1 MTQRIWHWI
10 AFLALTSIFTTG
22 TAAADTPGEVQEKV
36 VYHVTDSN
44 IARGALNNARNHL
57 DATEGKTKIV
67 FVTHGGGIDFLV
79 QGATDKDGN
88 PYDVAIEKLQGR
100 GVEFRV
106 CNNTLRARKVDPKT
120 LVDGSIVVPSG
131 IAEVARLQSREGYVY
146 IKP

>member
-1 MTQRIWHWI
+1 MTQRIWHWVLL
-10 AFLALTSIFTTG
+10 LALTSLSATG
-22 TAAADTPGEVQEKV
+22 AARAESTEAQEKV

-57 DATEGKTKIV
+57 DATQGKTRIV
-67 FVTHGGGIDFLV
+67 FVTHSGGIDFLT

-88 PYDVAIEKLQGR
+88 PYDVAIEKLQER

-106 CNNTLRARKVDPKT
+106 CNNTLNARKIDPKSLT
-120 LVDGSIVVPSG
+120 DGARVVPSG
-131 IAEVARLQSREGYVY
+131 IAEVAHLQSREGYAY

>member
-10 AFLALTSIFTTG
+10 LFLALAGMFTTG
-22 TAAADTPGEVQEKV
+22 TAGAESQAEIQEKV

-57 DATEGKTKIV
+57 DATEGKIRII
-67 FVTHGGGIDFLV
+67 FVTHGGGIDFLT
-79 QGATDKDGN
+79 QDATDKDGN
-88 PYDVAIEKLQGR
+88 PYDVAIEKLQNR

-106 CNNTLRARKVDPKT
+106 CNNTLRARKIDSKT
-120 LVDGSIVVPSG
+120 LVDGAKIVPSG
-131 IAEVARLQSREGYVY
+131 IAEAARLQSREGFAY

>member
-1 MTQRIWHWI
+1 MTQRIWHWVL
-10 AFLALTSIFTTG
+10 FLAMAGMFTTG
-22 TAAADTPGEVQEKV
+22 TAGAEPQSETQEKV

-88 PYDVAIEKLQGR
+88 PYDVAIEKLQSR

-120 LVDGSIVVPSG
+120 LVDGAIVVPSG